1 ALNGLLGTVTPDQ
14 ARKHAKEL
22 LGRVAK
28 GDNPAEERAKH
39 RGASNVAASSS
50 NLATPCES
58 PPCPSGVN

>member
-1 ALNGLLGTVTPDQ
+1 MSKGKSVGALNGLLGTVTPDQ

-39 RGASNVAASSS
+39 RGASNVAA
-50 NLATPCES
+50 
-58 PPCPSGVN
+58 